1 MAINRP
7 FVEGPEWVG
16 IVREATEIVN
26 KLEANNW
33 DFDAAPEVFARHAAA
48 DVVAKEVLHIH
59 DGHTMTR
66 FGHLLMGG
74 VGQTFNLMG
83 PIPSDSRFMVT
94 DSTVLDELR
103 RNIGG
108 SHVENLEEFQ
118 KIRSRYGKIQRVKF
132 FNYGAFYTLRDLAF
146 WLLVHDA
153 GCFPSTLETMVRN
166 FASGHIVQNSMYSP
180 AKPSLD
186 REKPALMTTGAC
198 LMVQFPSTVVEWMDK
213 PLFGGLAEDTVHIE
227 YLLTPEPSEVSHPYL
242 PLTGESKARVGY
254 QDYYLR
260 MFSGVTPKE
269 ALRGPGVPPE
279 QPTRKKLGGKRH
291 RE

>member
-1 MAINRP
+1 MAVNRP
-7 FVEGPEWVG
+7 FVEGPDWVVA
-16 IVREATEIVN
+16 VREATELVN

-33 DFDAAPEVFARHAAA
+33 DFDAVPQVFARKAAA

-59 DGHTMTR
+59 DGRTMTR

-74 VGQTFNLMG
+74 VGQAFNLMG

-94 DSTVLDELR
+94 DSAMLDELR
-103 RNIGG
+103 KHIGG
-108 SHVENLEEFQ
+108 KHVEELDEFH
-118 KIRSRYGKIQRVKF
+118 KIRHRYGEIQRVKF

-153 GCFPSTLETMVRN
+153 GCFPSTLETMVRH
-166 FASGHIVQNSMYSP
+166 FAAGHIVQNSMYSP
-180 AKPSLD
+180 ARPS
-186 REKPALMTTGAC
+186 REGDKPALMTTGAC
-198 LMVQFPSTVVEWMDK
+198 LMVQFPSSVVEWMDK

-227 YLLTPEPSEVSHPYL
+227 YLLTIEPSEVSHPYL
-242 PLTGESKARVGY
+242 RLVGESKARLGY

-260 MFSGVTPKE
+260 MFSGVTPKD

-279 QPTRKKLGGKRH
+279 QPDRGGPGRKRKRG
-291 RE
+291 